1 MPSERQEIVVSEY
14 VHGERLDV
22 FLRRCLPTISRGML
36 QRLIADGAIRVNG
49 QAVKPSHQPRLGE
62 AIEIVWPE
70 PAPSTAQAEEIPL
83 SVLYEDRDIVVVN
96 KPAGLVVHPASGHA
110 EHTLVNALL
119 HHCRG
124 QLSGV
129 GGVARPG
136 IVHRLDKD
144 TSGCMVVAK
153 SDVPHLALAAQFAQ
167 RGVQKVYDAL
177 LCGELPEAAGEIEA
191 WIARHPSHRKRMAVA
206 AGGGR
211 EARTSY
217 QVVQRLFKATH
228 VHASPHTG
236 RTHQIRVHFHHLGFP
251 LVGDEVYG
259 KRANRRLVEATGFS
273 APRQMLHASRLAFAH
288 PRTGE
293 RMVFEAA
300 LPEDFQQ
307 ALAALRRPE

>member
-1 MPSERQEIVVSEY
+1 MQSERQTILVSEY

-22 FLRRCLPTISRGML
+22 FLRRCLPTVSRGSL
-36 QRLIADGAIRVNG
+36 QRLITKGSVRVDGHI
-49 QAVKPSHQPRLGE
+49 VKASHQPRIGE
-62 AIEIVWPE
+62 QVEIVWPE
-70 PAPSTAQAEEIPL
+70 LVPSTAQAEEIPL
-83 SVLYEDRDIVVVN
+83 SILYEDQDLVVVD

-119 HHCRG
+119 HHCHG

-129 GGVARPG
+129 GGVLRPG

-153 SDVPHLALAAQFAQ
+153 SDVSHVGLAAQFAR

-177 LCGELPEAAGEIEA
+177 LCGELPNASGEIEA
-191 WIARHPSHRKRMAVA
+191 GIARHPSHRKRMAVA

-211 EARTSY
+211 EARTTY
-217 QVVQRLFKATH
+217 EVVERLRLATH
-228 VHASPHTG
+228 VHARPHTG

-251 LVGDEVYG
+251 LVGDEIYG
-259 KRANRRLVEATGFS
+259 KRANHRLDEATGFR
-273 APRQMLHASRLAFAH
+273 APRHMLHASRLVFVH

-293 RMVFEAA
+293 EVAFESA
-300 LPEDFQQ
+300 LPDDFQQ
-307 ALAALRRPE
+307 ALAALRGGD

>member
-22 FLRRCLPTISRGML
+22 FLRRCLPTISRGTL
-36 QRLIADGAIRVNG
+36 QRLMADGAIRING
-49 QAVKPSHQPRLGE
+49 QAVKPSHQPRIGE
-62 AIEIVWPE
+62 VIEIVWPE
-70 PAPSTAQAEEIPL
+70 PVPSTAQAEEIPL
-83 SVLYEDRDIVVVN
+83 SILYEDQDIVVVN
-96 KPAGLVVHPASGHA
+96 KPAGLVVHPSSGHA

-153 SDVPHLALAAQFAQ
+153 SDVPHLALAAQFAL

-177 LCGELPEAAGEIEA
+177 LCGELPDASGEIEA
-191 WIARHPSHRKRMAVA
+191 GIARHPSHRKRMAVA

-211 EARTSY
+211 EARTNY
-217 QVVQRLFKATH
+217 EIVQRLFMATH
-228 VHASPHTG
+228 VHALPHTG

-251 LVGDEVYG
+251 LVGDQVYG
-259 KRANRRLVEATGFS
+259 KRANRRLAEATGFN
-273 APRQMLHASRLAFAH
+273 ALRQMLHASRLALAH

-307 ALAALRRPE
+307 ALAALRRAG